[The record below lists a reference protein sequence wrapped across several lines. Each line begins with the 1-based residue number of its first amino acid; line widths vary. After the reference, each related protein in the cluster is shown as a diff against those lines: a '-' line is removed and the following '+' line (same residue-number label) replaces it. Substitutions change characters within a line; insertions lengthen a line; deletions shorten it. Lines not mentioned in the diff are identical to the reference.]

1 MAPPCASH
9 IVGAHAV
16 AVAFTAS
23 SPGKW
28 ETRPDGAGL
37 SLDARD
43 GTGEPQKGKGHCR
56 SSTVVYVWHG
66 GHGEPAGRRAGRN
79 LWPGRRCRSWEV
91 VVTEEGEEPRE
102 M

>member
-9 IVGAHAV
+9 IVGAHSV
-16 AVAFTAS
+16 AVAFIAS
-23 SPGKW
+23 SPGRW

-43 GTGEPQKGKGHCR
+43 GTGEPQKGKGHCW
-56 SSTVVYVWHG
+56 SCAVVYVLH
-66 GHGEPAGRRAGRN
+66 
-79 LWPGRRCRSWEV
+79 GRRCRSWEV
-91 VVTEEGEEPRE
+91 VITEEGEEPRE